1 MKILTI
7 RDLVVSAGGKRIIDG
22 INWEVER
29 GTIVG
34 LTGKNGSGKTTLAQV
49 LMGNEQLRIEKGQ
62 VIFEGKDLLT
72 MSADERAKAGIYVSW
87 QQPMAVPGVSIFSLA
102 KAMLMARGEKINNF
116 VEFREYLEELL
127 TKVGL
132 PKDYVKRSV
141 NEGMSGGERKRLELM
156 WALLLSPKLLI
167 LDEIDSGLDEEGRRR
182 VGQIVRE
189 LRKQGVTVAVISH
202 YREFLRDLGIKQM
215 MVMDKGK
222 IK

>member
-7 RDLVVSAGGKRIIDG
+7 KNLVVSVGEKRIIGG
-22 INWEVER
+22 INWEVEQN
-29 GTIVG
+29 TIIG

-49 LMGNEQLRIEKGQ
+49 LMGNEQLQIEKGQ
-62 VIFEGKDLLT
+62 VTFEGKDLLT

-102 KAMLMARGEKINNF
+102 KAMLMARGEKINNL
-116 VEFREYLEELL
+116 VEFRENLEELL
-127 TKVGL
+127 TKIGL
-132 PKDYVKRSV
+132 PKEYAKRSV

-156 WALLLSPKLLI
+156 WALLSPPILLI
-167 LDEIDSGLDEEGRRR
+167 LDEIDSGLDEEGRKR
-182 VGQIVRE
+182 VGQIVWE
-189 LRKQGVTVAVISH
+189 LRKQGVTIIVISH
-202 YREFLRDLGIKQM
+202 YREFLHDLGIKQI